1 MLDEQVVTD
10 SLEKA
15 KITQESLVREFYE
28 NRPNEDITVSEA
40 VDWIMAEYRTR
51 TGKRFWHPDST
62 IRKLCQRKFLVKV
75 ARGVYRYSP

>member
-10 SLEKA
+10 SLEKV
-15 KITQESLVREFYE
+15 KITQVSLVREFYE
-28 NRPNEDITVSEA
+28 NHPNEDITVAEA
-40 VDWIMAEYRTR
+40 VDWIMAEYKTR